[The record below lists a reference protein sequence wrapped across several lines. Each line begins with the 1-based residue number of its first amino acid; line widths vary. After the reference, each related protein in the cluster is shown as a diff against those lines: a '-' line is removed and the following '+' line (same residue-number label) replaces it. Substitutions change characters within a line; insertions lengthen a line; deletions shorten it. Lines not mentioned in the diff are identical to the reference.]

1 MDVSTYSPLHAL
13 IGGILIG
20 LGTLLGTIATGKP
33 IGISGIFSNLLR
45 RKSGEGARSAIFLG
59 GLIAGAILAEA
70 IFSSAVMYRPE
81 HSLATLAL
89 AGLLV
94 GFGTRLGGGCTSGHG
109 VCGIGLGSKS
119 GIVAT
124 LLFMVAG
131 MGTVYVMN
139 HLLGGAA

>member
-1 MDVSTYSPLHAL
+1 
-13 IGGILIG
+13 
-20 LGTLLGTIATGKP
+20 
-33 IGISGIFSNLLR
+33 
-45 RKSGEGARSAIFLG
+45 
-59 GLIAGAILAEA
+59 
-70 IFSSAVMYRPE
+70 
-81 HSLATLAL
+81 
-89 AGLLV
+89 
-94 GFGTRLGGGCTSGHG
+94 LGGGCTSGHG